1 MIIYESD
8 HEAKNLKFNISRSHC
23 VYYPLHFHRHLEI
36 NYCLAGRS
44 DFEINNIPYSISKGS
59 ASVIFPYQL
68 HQFKAGDSLGHY
80 LSTLINLDYID
91 QYSNVLLST
100 LPETPVITADKLPIG
115 FHEQFIQAYNM
126 HVFSGTFHSEISGA
140 LLSAIVG
147 ELLTS
152 INLIEV
158 DKKSHSRMT
167 EKSITRIL
175 DFCTQNATQDISL
188 ETVANA
194 LFLNKHYISHIF
206 SDKIGVPFNTFIN
219 THRISKVCTMLKTTN
234 KDVLDIAYECGFHNQ
249 GTFNRVFKQHMK
261 ISPSEYR
268 NSIRL

>member
-8 HEAKNLKFNISRSHC
+8 HKAKNLKFNISRSHC

-115 FHEQFIQAYNM
+115 FHEQFIQAYNT
-126 HVFSGTFHSEISGA
+126 HIFPGPNHREICSSLLGA
-140 LLSAIVG
+140 VMG
-147 ELLTS
+147 ELLGAMKLLE
-152 INLIEV
+152 I
-158 DKKSHSRMT
+158 DKKIKT
-167 EKSITRIL
+167 GL
-175 DFCTQNATQDISL
+175 
-188 ETVANA
+188 
-194 LFLNKHYISHIF
+194 
-206 SDKIGVPFNTFIN
+206 PIN
-219 THRISKVCTMLKTTN
+219 QLR
-234 KDVLDIAYECGFHNQ
+234 GFWNI
-249 GTFNRVFKQHMK
+249 VFKTLRRTYLLTLFQ
-261 ISPSEYR
+261 R
-268 NSIRL
+268 RCF